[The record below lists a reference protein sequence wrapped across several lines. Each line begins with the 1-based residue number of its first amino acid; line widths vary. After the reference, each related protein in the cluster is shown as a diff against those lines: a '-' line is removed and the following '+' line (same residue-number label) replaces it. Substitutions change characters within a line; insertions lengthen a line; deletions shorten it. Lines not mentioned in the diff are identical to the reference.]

1 MTTAKDRLDVES
13 EAVTAQL
20 QKEAEHMI
28 HSMPSSVHFDELW
41 QLHTGGVEKAP
52 RGRHR
57 LSPYRKRIIGATTAL
72 AVTAGS
78 IIGIGFISPPVA
90 EALRVIPFFDYLY
103 AKGGDREGFKSIE
116 EKHLSSPTGAVIAD
130 QGITFHLV
138 EEYYD
143 GISLVLN
150 YEVTYPSSSEPI
162 TGKEAAVFYKLNFV
176 GHHPQTISTHDF
188 TITGDHTFVG
198 TTRLSFGDKDLPD
211 QLRLN
216 MSIDCIGTTRGNW
229 DLSVLLD
236 RAKSN
241 ALSTTVYPK
250 NLDFMYDNSL
260 YTLDKLTLGP
270 VTSQVIVMNR
280 YPDTWLNVML
290 EDDIGTLYMNQGGD
304 GATNDYYYFN
314 FSPLTALN
322 PKPAYVTLIVTEPL
336 ENGAVKQTE
345 DRRRLNGSFPI
356 MLQGNEGGT
365 VKVTSVDYEEKQTV
379 VYYEA
384 SQVMSQITPLRLEE
398 EQDKDHPIFPK
409 GQPVRISRDKL
420 AFKLIFP
427 PVQPSDQLE
436 IVANSFT
443 YTKDI
448 QQFRLRIPIEWT
460 Q

>member
-28 HSMPSSVHFDELW
+28 HSMPSSVDFDELW
-41 QLHTGGVEKAP
+41 QLHIGRVKEAP

-57 LSPYRKRIIGATTAL
+57 LSPYRKRIIGATAAL

-103 AKGGDREGFKSIE
+103 AKGADREELKPIE
-116 EKHLSSPTGAVIAD
+116 EKHLSSPAGAVIAD
-130 QGITFHLV
+130 KGITFNLV

-150 YEVTYPSSSEPI
+150 YEVTYPSSSAPI
-162 TGKEAAVFYKLNFV
+162 TGKEAAVFYKLNFE
-176 GHHPQTISTHDF
+176 GHHPQRISTHDF

-211 QLRLN
+211 RLRLN

-229 DLSVLLD
+229 DVSVLLD

-260 YTLDKLTLGP
+260 YTVDKLTLGP
-270 VTSQVIVMNR
+270 LTSQVIVMKS
-280 YPDTWLNVML
+280 YPHDWLNVML
-290 EDDIGTLYMNQGGD
+290 EDDIGTLYMNKGGD
-304 GATNDYYYFN
+304 GATDEYYYFN
-314 FSPLTALN
+314 FSPLTEFN
-322 PKPAYVTLIVTEPL
+322 PKPQYMTLIVYETL
-336 ENGAVKQTE
+336 ENAQIKSHE
-345 DRRRLNGSFPI
+345 DRQRLNGSLP
-356 MLQGNEGGT
+356 LNLKGNEGGT
-365 VKVTSVDYEEKQTV
+365 VKVTAVDYEEKQTV

-384 SQVMSQITPLRLEE
+384 SQVMSQNTPLSLMEE
-398 EQDKDHPIFPK
+398 EDDPIFPK

-427 PVQPSDQLE
+427 PVQPSDKLE
-436 IVANSFT
+436 IMARSFS
-443 YTKDI
+443 YPEDI
-448 QQFRLRIPIEWT
+448 QQFRLRIPVQWAK
-460 Q
+460 

>member
-13 EAVTAQL
+13 GAVTAQL

-28 HSMPSSVHFDELW
+28 HSMPSSVDFDELW
-41 QLHTGGVEKAP
+41 QLHTGGVGKAP
-52 RGRHR
+52 RDRHR
-57 LSPYRKRIIGATTAL
+57 LSSYRKWVIGATAAL

-78 IIGIGFISPPVA
+78 ITGIGFISPQVA

-103 AKGGDREGFKSIE
+103 AKGGDREGLKSIE
-116 EKHLSSPTGAVIAD
+116 EKHLSSPTGADIAD

-250 NLDFMYDNSL
+250 NLDFIYDKSL
-260 YTLDKLTLGP
+260 YTVDKLTLGP

-304 GATNDYYYFN
+304 GATADYYYFN
-314 FSPLTALN
+314 FSPLTELN
-322 PKPAYVTLIVTEPL
+322 PKPEYMTLIVSGRL
-336 ENGAVKQTE
+336 GNSQIKLHE
-345 DRRRLNGSFPI
+345 DRQSLNGSYPLTLRGI
-356 MLQGNEGGT
+356 QGGT
-365 VKVTSVDYEEKQTV
+365 VTVTAVDYEEKQTV

-384 SQVMSQITPLRLEE
+384 SQVMSQLTELTLRQGQNQPIT
-398 EQDKDHPIFPK
+398 QT

-420 AFKLIFP
+420 AFKLVFP
-427 PVQPSDQLE
+427 PVQPSDKLE
-436 IVANSFT
+436 IMARYFS
-443 YTKDI
+443 YPEDI
-448 QQFRLRIPIEWT
+448 QQFRLGIPVQWT
-460 Q
+460 K